1 MELPFGYNGLIWNS
15 MVSWAGG
22 WFFLMAAESFNV
34 GNRDFRLPGLGSY
47 LQAAAN
53 AGDTTAILLGLG
65 TLVLVIILLD
75 QLVWRPLLV
84 WADRFKVEM
93 SAGDTPPTSWF
104 YDILNR
110 SWLMQQ
116 FTARSSAASG
126 SVSAWCISSIGAR
139 PRSLAPADGGRSSP
153 AGRCDRRRVDRLC
166 GAASG
171 SMLITLPLS
180 EWGLMLQA

>member
-1 MELPFGYNGLIWNS
+1 MEMPFGANGLIWNS

-65 TLVLVIILLD
+65 TLIVVIVLLD

-116 FTARSSAASG
+116 FTRRVSHPGAERIDQRMVRFFDQRAAARSAE
-126 SVSAWCISSIGAR
+126 
-139 PRSLAPADGGRSSP
+139 PAQQATVAHRHRGGR
-153 AGRCDRRRVDRLC
+153 DRRRVDRLMRHC
-166 GAASG
+166 KRPAC
-171 SMLITLPLS
+171 
-180 EWGLMLQA
+180 